1 MNEPHPQSAD
11 GAELREQL
19 TAYLDGE
26 LDAAATRDIE
36 RRMAREPQVQE
47 ELRQLQQ
54 AWDLLDR
61 LPLSEVD
68 AKFTRSTV
76 EMIAVQV
83 EQEAEPPA
91 GRFWTRSPWL
101 WRAAGLAIAC
111 AAGFAIVQGAWPDRN
126 RQLLRDL
133 PVLENLEAYRQTPDV
148 KFLKAAGFF
157 AADDSPLASEDL
169 EQRKTRVE
177 KMTPDEQEQ
186 LWRRYERF
194 RVLPAAEQT
203 RLRSLDAEL
212 DQAAESDQ
220 LRAAIANYQRWL
232 EQLTSA
238 ERAELTSLSPNDR
251 LKRIAQWRGEQARR
265 LGPEDMQAFA
275 QWFEALLARRRPAL
289 AAKLPP
295 PERAAERKAQ
305 IRRIIEAQ
313 FARAGA
319 NRPPPDAGPGGQK
332 RFGWS
337 AADFDELRGALSEK
351 ARKQFDEAAAP
362 AERRKLLAGWL
373 RQVYWRNPGAGP
385 NLARSQGL
393 SEEQLRKF
401 FDEEIDVSE
410 RARLLSL
417 PLEQM
422 QRQLRQ
428 LYWKRHPQGNRGEP
442 KAKETPSPSGRG
454 PG

>member
-1 MNEPHPQSAD
+1 MNEPLPHSAD

-26 LDAAATRDIE
+26 LDAAAARDIE
-36 RRMAREPQVQE
+36 RRMAHEPQMQE

-61 LPLSEVD
+61 LPRAEVD

-76 EMIAVQV
+76 EMIAVRA
-83 EQEAEPPA
+83 EREAATPA
-91 GRFWTRSPWL
+91 GRFGNRWPWL
-101 WRAAGLAIAC
+101 WKAAGWAVAC
-111 AAGFAIVQGAWPDRN
+111 AAGFAIVHWAWPDRN

-148 KFLKAAGFF
+148 KFLEAADFF
-157 AADDSPLASEDL
+157 AADDSPPRAPESAPPPENL
-169 EQRKTRVE
+169 EQRKSRVE

-194 RVLPAAEQT
+194 RALSAAEQT
-203 RLRSLDAEL
+203 RLRALDAEL
-212 DQAAESDQ
+212 NQSSEGDR
-220 LRAAIANYQRWL
+220 LRAAMANYQHWL

-238 ERAELTSLSPNDR
+238 ERAELTSLAPEDR
-251 LKRIAQWRGEQARR
+251 LKQIAQWRDEQARR
-265 LGPEDMQAFA
+265 LGPEDTEAFA

-289 AAKLPP
+289 AAMLPP
-295 PERAAERKAQ
+295 PERALERKAQ

-313 FARAGA
+313 FARGGA
-319 NRPPPDAGPGGQK
+319 NRPPQVAGPGGQK

-385 NLARSQGL
+385 SLTRSQGP
-393 SEEQLRKF
+393 SEERLRKF
-401 FDEEIDVSE
+401 FDEELDVSE

-417 PLEQM
+417 PLDQM

-428 LYWKRHPQGNRGEP
+428 LYWQRHPAGKR
-442 KAKETPSPSGRG
+442 
-454 PG
+454 